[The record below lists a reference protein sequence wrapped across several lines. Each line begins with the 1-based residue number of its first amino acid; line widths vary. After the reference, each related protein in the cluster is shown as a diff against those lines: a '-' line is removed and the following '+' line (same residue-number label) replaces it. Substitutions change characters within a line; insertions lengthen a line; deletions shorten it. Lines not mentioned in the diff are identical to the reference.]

1 MTVGSVKLR
10 CFCDRLSLIFLV
22 GWFLDLKTAGKT
34 AAHYSACAPSVRGP
48 NSVLCPE
55 FLRFKCWK
63 MFASLT
69 SGRNQC
75 DRAVCR
81 VEKKVKFQKK
91 LDYRCMSVDTLFYSK
106 RV

>member
-1 MTVGSVKLR
+1 MAVGSVKLS

-63 MFASLT
+63 MFARLT
-69 SGRNQC
+69 TKPVRSRGL
-75 DRAVCR
+75 DR

>member
-1 MTVGSVKLR
+1 M
-10 CFCDRLSLIFLV
+10 
-22 GWFLDLKTAGKT
+22 DLKTAGKT

-48 NSVLCPE
+48 NSMLCPE

-75 DRAVCR
+75 DRAVWTGLK
-81 VEKKVKFQKK
+81 KKVKFLKK
-91 LDYRCMSVDTLFYSK
+91 LENRCMSVDTLFYSK